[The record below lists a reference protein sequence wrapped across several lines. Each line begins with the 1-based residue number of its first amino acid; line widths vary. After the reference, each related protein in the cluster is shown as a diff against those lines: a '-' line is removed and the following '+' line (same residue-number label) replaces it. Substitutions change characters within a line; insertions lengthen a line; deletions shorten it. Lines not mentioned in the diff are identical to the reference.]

1 MKNRTHRAPRAPAP
15 ALVAQ
20 LLHAWRASFP
30 PAEWRRSG
38 ATTLPA
44 AASAQLQLAA
54 VRRARQT
61 LVRVHSPLLALAPGL
76 SYSVVELITD
86 DMPFLVDT
94 LTMTL
99 AEAGHAV
106 QLIAY
111 QVMAARRNGAGRLLG
126 FDRRGDAAGG
136 GEVEDRRSAR
146 NSGATNES
154 WQYLQISRVAGEQE
168 CAALQARILAAMQD
182 VRRACEDWPA
192 MCRRVKALREQL
204 ARYATHQSAAAVVEA
219 QALLE
224 YIENDHF
231 TFLGF
236 ERSVRGGRRTAQL
249 LPDSGAA
256 LGVLRGR
263 QRGRPRDPQRTTPAR
278 IIGRHERRGP
288 LEVLTVTKAERRS
301 TVHRPGFLDCIVV
314 NRCDRRGRPLEESRF
329 YGLWTSNTYH
339 ADPRTVPVLRLKVQ
353 RVIDSFPFRPTGH
366 DGKRLVSILDNLP
379 RDELFQASA
388 TELVQCARTVLA
400 LHERAR
406 GATLVLRRDEY
417 RRYWSCL
424 VYLGRERLDTDVLAR
439 ISKLLQQGLSGDQVD
454 ASLAVGEAPLA
465 QLHVVVRTAAATA
478 QRIDKRRLERALNDA
493 LVTWRDRL
501 HSALL
506 ARYPELDAAALER
519 RYGRSFPP
527 AYQQEVSPQ
536 LAVDDI
542 ADLEDNAQPDNAGHL
557 HLRRSLPSIARH
569 LHLRLLRRAEPLPIS
584 DVVPILENFG
594 LRVIAEHPYELQL
607 PQQRSAW
614 LQDFELEAQT
624 ALPANLGLL
633 ETQLRDALPAILAG
647 TLDNDGFHRLV
658 LSAALTLPQT
668 RVLRACCRYLLQTG
682 IPFSQT
688 YMERA
693 LNTHPHITREL
704 WLLFDARFNPA
715 HSEASARRAAAVSER
730 RLRQAIGEVRNPDED
745 RILRTYLALLLA
757 ITRCNYWR
765 DAAQQRPLAFKLQ
778 PQDIL
783 GLPEPRPAFEIFVHD
798 TRVEGVHMRRGPIAR
813 GGIRWSERPEDFRT
827 EILGLMKAQHVKNT
841 LIVPVGAK
849 GGFVARR
856 LRAGAAPDE
865 RAREVL
871 SCYQAFIRCLL
882 EVTDNIVDGRLVP
895 PQQIRRRDGDDP
907 YLVVAADK
915 GTASYSDVANSLS
928 AECGFWLGDA
938 FASGGSDGYDHKK
951 MGITARGAWEC
962 VKRHFRELGLDIMR
976 QPFTVAGIGDMSGD
990 VFGNGMLLSPHLRL
1004 QAAFDHR
1011 HIFIDPAPDAQR
1023 SWRERA
1029 RLFALPRS
1037 SWDDYQRRAISA
1049 GGGVFDRTHKH
1060 LGLSPQARKLL
1071 ELGAERVTPIE
1082 VIRAI
1087 LKLPVDLLWNGGIGT
1102 YVKGTEERHGEIGDR
1117 ANDAVRIDG
1126 RELRARVLGEGGNLG
1141 CSQRGRVEYAQS
1153 GGRLNSD
1160 FIDNSAGVNTS
1171 DIEVNLKIMLAGNL
1185 GGRSPA
1191 GARRRALLAS
1201 VTEQVA
1207 AQVLR
1212 NNYLQSQAI
1221 SVLER
1226 RSVADLADHQQLLRA
1241 LERSGELNRALEFL
1255 PSDREIDERLA
1266 RGQGLT
1272 RPELAILL
1280 AYGKIAM
1287 NHALGSADIAS
1298 DTYLGSELQR
1308 YFPQRWRARFAARI
1322 ARHRLRAQLILTAT
1336 TNSILNRMDP
1346 GFAVR
1351 MAAQTGADVGT
1362 VARAYTIAR
1371 DSAGLRELWTA
1382 IEALD
1387 NHIATE
1393 VQYDALLE
1401 TRDYVEQLTRRLLL
1415 GQAGRELAD
1424 IGAAVARHTAAFQQL
1439 RGLVPAVLPGIAHQR
1454 FRTEQSQH
1462 GSSGLPTGLSAWLAA
1477 LPALRATPDLVEL
1490 ARQAR
1495 KPLTLVARQY
1505 FRTAAALGIDWL
1517 AESIRELKTTGAW
1530 QAVARERLYTACL
1543 DGQRSLCARALRER
1557 AGEGEQ
1563 LSRWCEQLG
1572 APGAQWRLTLREL
1585 RASAT
1590 PDLAALMAGAEALR
1604 NLAQAGSR

>member
-1 MKNRTHRAPRAPAP
+1 PAHAIARA
-15 ALVAQ
+15 
-20 LLHAWRASFP
+20 
-30 PAEWRRSG
+30 
-38 ATTLPA
+38 
-44 AASAQLQLAA
+44 
-54 VRRARQT
+54 
-61 LVRVHSPLLALAPGL
+61 
-76 SYSVVELITD
+76 
-86 DMPFLVDT
+86 
-94 LTMTL
+94 
-99 AEAGHAV
+99 
-106 QLIAY
+106 
-111 QVMAARRNGAGRLLG
+111 
-126 FDRRGDAAGG
+126 
-136 GEVEDRRSAR
+136 
-146 NSGATNES
+146 
-154 WQYLQISRVAGEQE
+154 
-168 CAALQARILAAMQD
+168 
-182 VRRACEDWPA
+182 
-192 MCRRVKALREQL
+192 
-204 ARYATHQSAAAVVEA
+204 
-219 QALLE
+219 
-224 YIENDHF
+224 
-231 TFLGF
+231 
-236 ERSVRGGRRTAQL
+236 
-249 LPDSGAA
+249 
-256 LGVLRGR
+256 GR
-263 QRGRPRDPQRTTPAR
+263 QR
-278 IIGRHERRGP
+278 P
-288 LEVLTVTKAERRS
+288 LEVLTVTKADRRS

-314 NRCDRRGRPLEESRF
+314 NRCDRRGRLLEESRF

-388 TELVQCARTVLA
+388 TELAQCARTVLA

-417 RRYWSCL
+417 HRYWSCL
-424 VYLGRERLDTDVLAR
+424 VYLGRERLDTEVLAR
-439 ISKLLQQGLSGDQVD
+439 VSKLLQQGLQGDQVD
-454 ASLAVGEAPLA
+454 TSLAVGEAPLA
-465 QLHVVVRTAAATA
+465 QLHVVVRTPAAIA
-478 QRIDKRRLERALNDA
+478 RRVDKRRLERALNEA

-506 ARYPELDAAALER
+506 ARYAELDAAALER

-527 AYQQEVSPQ
+527 AYQQEVAPE
-536 LAVDDI
+536 LAVEDI
-542 ADLEDNAQPDNAGHL
+542 ADLEAGAQPDASGAAHAAGAGHL
-557 HLRRSLPSIARH
+557 HLRRSAGVTRH
-569 LHLRLLRRAEPLPIS
+569 LHLRLLRRAEPLTIS

-594 LRVIAEHPYELQL
+594 LRVIAEHPYELGL
-607 PQQRSAW
+607 AQQRSAW
-614 LQDFELEAQT
+614 LQDFELESQS
-624 ALPANLGLL
+624 ALPADLGLL
-633 ETQLRDALPAILAG
+633 EAQLRTALPAILAG
-647 TLDNDGFHRLV
+647 ALDNDGFHRLV
-658 LSAALTLPQT
+658 LSASLTLPQT

-682 IPFSQT
+682 IPFSQA

-715 HSEASARRAAAVSER
+715 HSEARARRAASLSER
-730 RLRQAIGEVRNPDED
+730 RLRHAIGEVSNPDED
-745 RILRTYLALLLA
+745 RILRTFLALILA

-765 DAAQQRPLAFKLQ
+765 DGAQSRPLAFKLL
-778 PQDIL
+778 PQHIP
-783 GLPEPRPAFEIFVHD
+783 GLPEPRPAYEIFVHN

-856 LRAGAAPDE
+856 LRAGLPPDE

-882 EVTDNIVDGRLVP
+882 EVTDNIVDGKIVP
-895 PQQIRRRDGDDP
+895 PQQLRRRDGDDP

-915 GTASYSDVANSLS
+915 GTASYSDVANALS

-1004 QAAFDHR
+1004 LAAFDHR
-1011 HIFIDPAPDAQR
+1011 HIFIDPAPDARR

-1037 SWDDYQRRAISA
+1037 SWADYQRRALSA

-1060 LGLSPQARKLL
+1060 VALSPQARRLL
-1071 ELGAERVTPIE
+1071 ELGAERVTPVE

-1102 YVKGTEERHGEIGDR
+1102 YVKGAAERHGEIGDR

-1141 CSQRGRVEYAQS
+1141 CSQRGRVEYAQT
-1153 GGRLNSD
+1153 GGRLNTD

-1171 DIEVNLKIMLAGNL
+1171 DIEVNLKIMLAGTV
-1185 GGRSPA
+1185 GGRAPT

-1308 YFPQRWRARFAARI
+1308 YFPPRWRVRFGARI
-1322 ARHRLRAQLILTAT
+1322 AHHRLRAQLILTAT

-1351 MAAQTGADVGT
+1351 MSVQTGADVGT
-1362 VARAYTIAR
+1362 VARAYTVAR
-1371 DSAGLRELWTA
+1371 DSAGLRELWAA

-1387 NHIATE
+1387 NQIAAA

-1415 GQAGRELAD
+1415 GPAGRELAD
-1424 IGAAVARHTAAFQQL
+1424 IGAAVVRHAAAFHQL

-1454 FRTEQSQH
+1454 FHTEQSLH
-1462 GSSGLPTGLSAWLAA
+1462 TDSGLPAGLSAWLAA

-1495 KPLTLVARQY
+1495 QPLTLVARQY

-1517 AESIRELKTTGAW
+1517 AESIRELTTAGAW

-1543 DGQRSLCARALRER
+1543 DGQRSMCARALRER
-1557 AGEGEQ
+1557 AGEGER
-1563 LSRWCEQLG
+1563 LARWCEQLG

-1604 NLAQAGSR
+1604 NLAQAGNR

>member
-1 MKNRTHRAPRAPAP
+1 MKPSTLRARRPVRQ
-15 ALVAQ
+15 ALAAR
-20 LLHAWRASFP
+20 LLRAWRNTLP
-30 PAEWRRSG
+30 PGEWRLAG
-38 ATTLPA
+38 AGTLRDA
-44 AASAQLQLAA
+44 AAAQLQFAA

-61 LVRVHSPLLALAPGL
+61 LVRVHSATQAPESGN

-99 AEAGHAV
+99 TEAGHAV
-106 QLIAY
+106 QLIAHPI
-111 QVMAARRNGAGRLLG
+111 VAARRSSTGRLLG
-126 FDRRGDAAGG
+126 FAGRGRGAA
-136 GEVEDRRSAR
+136 VQRPAV
-146 NSGATNES
+146 NES
-154 WQYLQISRVAGEQE
+154 WQYLQISRVAGAQE
-168 CAALQARILAAMQD
+168 CAALQARIVAALRD

-192 MCRRVKALREQL
+192 MRRIARSLREQL
-204 ARYATHQSAAAVVEA
+204 ARQVGPQPAAAVAEA

-224 YIENDHF
+224 YVENDHF
-231 TFLGF
+231 TFLGY
-236 ERSVRGGRRTAQL
+236 ERSSARRRGRTTQL
-249 LPDSGAA
+249 LPERGSA
-256 LGVLRGR
+256 LGI
-263 QRGRPRDPQRTTPAR
+263 QRGRRAAPLRTLATA
-278 IIGRHERRGP
+278 GRGP
-288 LEVLTVTKAERRS
+288 GLLKVTKADRRS
-301 TVHRPGFLDCIVV
+301 TVHRPGFLDCIVIS
-314 NRCDRRGRPLEESRF
+314 RSDRRGRLLDESRF

-339 ADPRTVPVLRLKVQ
+339 ADPRTVPLLRLKVRQ
-353 RVIDSFPFRPTGH
+353 VIDSFPFRPTSH

-388 TELVQCARTVLA
+388 AELRRCARTVLA
-400 LHERAR
+400 LHERPR
-406 GATLVLRRDEY
+406 GACLVLRRDEY

-424 VYLGRERLDTDVLAR
+424 VYLGRERLDNEAFAR
-439 ISKLLQQGLSGDQVD
+439 ISRLLQQGLGGDHVD
-454 ASLAVGEAPLA
+454 TSLAVGDAPLA
-465 QLHVVVRTAAATA
+465 QLHVVVRTPATA
-478 QRIDKRRLERALNDA
+478 TQRIDQRRLERALNEA

-501 HSALL
+501 RSALL
-506 ARYPELDAAALER
+506 QRFDEIRATTLER
-519 RYGRSFPP
+519 RYWRSFPP
-527 AYQQEVSPQ
+527 AYQQDVPPE
-536 LAVDDI
+536 LAILDI
-542 ADLEDNAQPDNAGHL
+542 SDLEDTTRSVGSAQL
-557 HLRRSLPSIARH
+557 HLRRSLPPVSGR
-569 LHLRLLRRAEPLPIS
+569 LHLRLLRHGEPLPIS
-584 DVVPILENFG
+584 DVLPILENFG
-594 LRVIAEHPYELQL
+594 LRVIAERPYELQL
-607 PQQRSAW
+607 PHSGSAW
-614 LQDFELEAQT
+614 LQDFELESHGA
-624 ALPANLGLL
+624 AAADLGLL
-633 ETQLRDALPAILAG
+633 EAQLVSALPAILAG
-647 TLDNDGFHRLV
+647 SLDNDGFHRLV
-658 LSAALTLPQT
+658 LSAGLTLPQT
-668 RVLRACCRYLLQTG
+668 RLLRACCRYLLQTG
-682 IPFSQT
+682 IPFSQN

-693 LNTHPHITREL
+693 LNAHPHITREL
-704 WLLFDARFNPA
+704 WQLFDARFNPV
-715 HSEASARRAAAVSER
+715 HTEAYARRAARACER
-730 RLRQAIGEVRNPDED
+730 RLRHAIGEVRNPDED

-757 ITRCNYWR
+757 ITRCNYWCEG
-765 DAAQQRPLAFKLQ
+765 AADRPLAFKLL
-778 PQDIL
+778 PREVP
-783 GLPEPRPAFEIFVHD
+783 GLPEPRPAFEIFVHG

-856 LRAGAAPDE
+856 LRAGAPADE

-871 SCYQAFIRCLL
+871 ACYQAFIRCLL
-882 EVTDNIVDGRLVP
+882 EITDNIVDGRIVP
-895 PQQIRRRDGDDP
+895 PRQLRRRDGDDP

-915 GTASYSDVANSLS
+915 GTASYSDVANALS

-938 FASGGSDGYDHKK
+938 FASGGSAGYDHKK
-951 MGITARGAWEC
+951 MGITARGAFEC

-976 QPFTVAGIGDMSGD
+976 APFTVAGIGDMSGD
-990 VFGNGMLLSPHLRL
+990 VFGNGMLLSPHIHLV
-1004 QAAFDHR
+1004 AAFDHR
-1011 HIFIDPAPDAQR
+1011 HIFIDPAPDALR
-1023 SWRERA
+1023 ARRERA

-1037 SWDDYQRRAISA
+1037 SWADYDARALSA
-1049 GGGVFDRTHKH
+1049 GGAVYERSQKH
-1060 LGLSPQARKLL
+1060 LNLSAAARKLL
-1071 ELGAERVTPIE
+1071 EFGGERVTPLE

-1087 LKLPVDLLWNGGIGT
+1087 LRLPVDLLWNGGIGT
-1102 YVKGTEERHGEIGDR
+1102 YVKGADERHGEIGDR

-1126 RELRARVLGEGGNLG
+1126 RELRARVFGEGGNLG
-1141 CSQRGRVEYAQS
+1141 CSQRGRVEYAQT
-1153 GGRLNSD
+1153 GGRINTD

-1171 DIEVNLKIMLAGNL
+1171 DIEVNLKIMLAGNV
-1185 GGRSPA
+1185 GGRAPV

-1201 VTEQVA
+1201 VTDEVA

-1221 SVLER
+1221 SLLER
-1226 RSVADLADHQQLLRA
+1226 RSVADLADHQQLLRT
-1241 LERSGELNRALEFL
+1241 LERGGELNRALEFL

-1287 NHALGSADIAS
+1287 YHALGSADIGS
-1298 DTYLGSELQR
+1298 DAYLGTELQR

-1351 MAAQTGADVGT
+1351 MSAQTGADVGT

-1387 NHIATE
+1387 NRLATE
-1393 VQYDALLE
+1393 VQYDALLM

-1415 GQAGRELAD
+1415 AQAGRELAD
-1424 IGAAVARHTAAFQQL
+1424 IGAAVARHSGAFGQL
-1439 RGLVPAVLPGIAHQR
+1439 RALLPALLPGIAHQR
-1454 FRTEQSQH
+1454 FLAEQAQH
-1462 GSSGLPTGLSAWLAA
+1462 TASALPPALAAWLAA

-1495 KPLTLVARQY
+1495 KPLPFVARQY

-1517 AESIRELKTTGAW
+1517 AEAIRELKTTGAW

-1585 RASAT
+1585 RATAA

-1604 NLAQAGSR
+1604 NLAQAGG